1 MEKILVKSYKPYLES
16 IWIGMNLL
24 NLQFTV
30 LQSAAKSRSQRE
42 MVFGLKSATGILKYE
57 MVD

>member
-1 MEKILVKSYKPYLES
+1 MEKALVKSYKPHLES
-16 IWIGMNLL
+16 IWIRMNLL

-42 MVFGLKSATGILKYE
+42 MVFRLKSATGILKYE

>member
-1 MEKILVKSYKPYLES
+1 MEKALVKSYKPHLES
-16 IWIGMNLL
+16 IWIRMNLL

-42 MVFGLKSATGILKYE
+42 MVFRLKNATGILKYE

>member
-1 MEKILVKSYKPYLES
+1 MEKVLVKSYKPYLES

-30 LQSAAKSRSQRE
+30 LQNAAKSRSQRE
-42 MVFGLKSATGILKYE
+42 MVFRLKSATGILKYE